1 MLGIIQLKIIT
12 MEKIYVEKTY
22 TLEILYHIG
31 ALEDSIHFIF
41 DHDSK
46 TCVIIDPAWDADLF
60 LERIHNKGY
69 TLTDIWLTHWHF
81 DHTNAVDELVE
92 KTGAKVT
99 VGTHELPYLQIDT
112 LPDNTVEHNDSVFI
126 GSTKATIINT
136 PGHSAG
142 GICYL
147 LDNRLIA
154 GDTLF
159 VYGAGHCSL
168 PGGNISELYHSMQTL
183 RGLDDSVMLHCG
195 HDYGVTI
202 ETTMGEQK
210 RGNAFLLI
218 DDEAD
223 FVRYVKGMGAGI
235 YPYPTGAVSKND
247 LKAMLTQ

>member
-1 MLGIIQLKIIT
+1 MLKKKYI
-12 MEKIYVEKTY
+12 EKSF

-46 TCVIIDPAWDADLF
+46 TCAIVDPAWDASLF
-60 LERIHNKGY
+60 IQRINNKGY
-69 TLTDIWLTHWHF
+69 KLTDIWLTHWHF
-81 DHTNAVDELVE
+81 DHTNAVDEIVE

-99 VGTHELPYLQIDT
+99 IGVNEVPYLQIDSV
-112 LPDNTVEHNDSVFI
+112 PETVENNDTIFI
-126 GSTKATIINT
+126 GNTAAKIINT

-147 LDNRLIA
+147 LDGHIIV

-168 PGGNISELYHSMQTL
+168 PGGNISELFHSMQKL
-183 RGLDDSVMLHCG
+183 KQIDDTAMLHCG
-195 HDYGVTI
+195 HDYGCKI

-210 RGNAFLLI
+210 QGNAYLLI
-218 DDEAD
+218 DNEAD
-223 FVRYVKGMGAGI
+223 FVRFVEGMSVGQ
-235 YPYPTGAVSKND
+235 YPYPTEALTKSEIQT
-247 LKAMLTQ
+247 ML

>member
-1 MLGIIQLKIIT
+1 MKTQTFK
-12 MEKIYVEKTY
+12 EKTY

-31 ALEDSIHFIF
+31 VLEDSIHFIF

-46 TCVIIDPAWDADLF
+46 TCAVVDPAWDADLF
-60 LERIHNKGY
+60 IQRIIDKGY

-99 VGTHELPYLQIDT
+99 VGINEVPYLQIDT
-112 LPDNTVEHNDSVFI
+112 LPETVEHNDTVFI
-126 GSTKATIINT
+126 GTTAARIINT

-147 LDNRLIA
+147 LDGHLIA

-168 PGGNISELYHSMQTL
+168 PGGSAGELFHSMQILKTI
-183 RGLDDSVMLHCG
+183 DDKVMLHCG
-195 HDYGVTI
+195 HDYGI
-202 ETTMGEQK
+202 KINTTMGEQK
-210 RGNAFLLI
+210 RGNAFLMI

-223 FVRYVKGMGAGI
+223 FVRYVAGMAQGN
-235 YPYPTGAVSKND
+235 YPYPTDAISKND
-247 LKAMLTQ
+247 IKVMLT